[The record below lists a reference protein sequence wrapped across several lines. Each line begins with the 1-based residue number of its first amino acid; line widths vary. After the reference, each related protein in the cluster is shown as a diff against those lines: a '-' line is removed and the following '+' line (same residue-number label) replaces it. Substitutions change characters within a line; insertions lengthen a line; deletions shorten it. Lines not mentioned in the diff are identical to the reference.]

1 MDFMKW
7 INSLDELLYE
17 VTSWLLFFPLT
28 LWRAIV
34 RPLAMMDYAERQ
46 LALPQDEQYGGA
58 LSPPLFLALAL
69 LLAHGLTI
77 ALGQSDDI
85 VANHHGLANAIDDDA
100 SALVLRLIIFGAF
113 PILAAARLV
122 RRQHLPLDRAH
133 LRFPFYA
140 QCYPA
145 TILALSLGAGTDLAL
160 MASFSAKMSGGF
172 LILAGLLHYVVV
184 QTRWFAGKLGTG
196 HVRGLGAVILVLLE
210 GLCLLRAVGY
220 LLKG

>member
-1 MDFMKW
+1 MKW

-34 RPLAMMDYAERQ
+34 RPLAMMDYAEQQ
-46 LALPQDEQYGGA
+46 LALPEDEQYGGA

-77 ALGQSDDI
+77 ALGQSDEI
-85 VANHHGLANAIDDDA
+85 VANHHGLANAINDDA

-122 RRQHLPLDRAH
+122 RRQHLPLDRVH
-133 LRFPFYA
+133 LRLPFYA
-140 QCYPA
+140 QCYS
-145 TILALSLGAGTDLAL
+145 TTVLALALGVGTDFAL
-160 MASFSAKMSGGF
+160 MSSVPAEISGGF
-172 LILAGLLHYVVV
+172 LILAGLVHYAVV
-184 QTRWFAGKLGTG
+184 QTRWFAAKLGAG
-196 HVRGLGAVILVLLE
+196 HVRGLGAVMLVLLE
-210 GLCLLRAVGY
+210 GLCLLWIVGY